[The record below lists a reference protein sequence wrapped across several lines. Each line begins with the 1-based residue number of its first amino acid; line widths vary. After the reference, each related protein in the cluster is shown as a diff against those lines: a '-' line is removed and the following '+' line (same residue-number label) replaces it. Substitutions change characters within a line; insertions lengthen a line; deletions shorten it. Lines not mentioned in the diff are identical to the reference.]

1 MVDSEAATGPAM
13 DGDYVGWLDRLWSQ
27 RLRATPDRK
36 PELSIGILLWPTF
49 PMMSLAGI
57 LEPLRH
63 AADFADN
70 SRPLHCR
77 WSVMG
82 DPGQVTS
89 ASNGIRVQA
98 DSPYVNPSDFDYIAV
113 IGGLLANLR
122 AAPPQHTHYIRVAA
136 AAGVPLIGVCTGVFV
151 LAQEGLLK
159 GHKVCVHPFH
169 RGDFRY
175 AFPTLRITT
184 SQDFIVDRGR
194 ITVPGGI
201 SILSLM
207 TYLVRT
213 HCGAD
218 RAAKV
223 VHQLSLTQR
232 SSVDEFSRA
241 QAHGFTHAADPRLQR
256 AIVAVESRMGKN
268 VTADGI
274 AAEAG
279 VSQRQLSRLFQERFG
294 MTLKQFVIETR
305 LRYALWLLENTRHS
319 VTTIAQEAG
328 FADCSHLTTSFKAR
342 YGRTPSDVRSPP
354 ASVIQSPAPQAPA
367 PQAPA
372 PQAVAPQPPAPQAAR
387 GLSRR
392 KPSLATINS
401 RV

>member
-1 MVDSEAATGPAM
+1 MGESGVTKGPAV

-27 RLRATPDRK
+27 RLPPMRDAK
-36 PELSIGILLWPTF
+36 PELSIGIVLWPRF

-82 DPGQVTS
+82 DPGHVAV
-89 ASNGIRVQA
+89 ASNGIRVHS
-98 DSPYVNPSDFDYIAV
+98 DSPYVNPTDFDYIAV
-113 IGGLLANLR
+113 IGGLLPNLR
-122 AAPPQHTHYIRVAA
+122 SAPRQHSHYIRIAA

-159 GHKVCVHPFH
+159 GHRVCVHPFH
-169 RGDFRY
+169 RDDFRY

-184 SQDFIVDRGR
+184 SEDFIVDRGR

-232 SSVDEFSRA
+232 SSVDEFNRA
-241 QAHGFTHAADPRLQR
+241 QANGFTHAADPRLQR
-256 AIVAVESRMGKN
+256 AVVAVESRMGKN

-279 VSQRQLSRLFQERFG
+279 ASQRQLSRLFQERFG

-319 VTTIAQEAG
+319 VTMIANETG
-328 FADCSHLTTSFKAR
+328 FADCAHLTTSFKAR
-342 YGRTPSDVRSPP
+342 YGKTPTDARGPRVQ
-354 ASVIQSPAPQAPA
+354 AQPAPAQPAPA
-367 PQAPA
+367 QAAPA
-372 PQAVAPQPPAPQAAR
+372 QAAPAQAAPAQAAR
-387 GLSRR
+387 GVSRR
-392 KPSLATINS
+392 KPSLATIS
-401 RV
+401 ARV